1 MPSPRRPAGRP
12 PIIEAEERLTH
23 SMNLLRT
30 DMERMHCWIFT
41 IRRSFWQG
49 LAYGLGFVVAV
60 AVLVPILVWTLRSVN
75 WPPLIASFVDQ
86 VVEQMQ
92 RQ

>member
-1 MPSPRRPAGRP
+1 MSSPRRPVRRP
-12 PIIEAEERLTH
+12 PVIEAEERLTH

-41 IRRSFWQG
+41 TRRSFLQG

-60 AVLVPILVWTLRSVN
+60 AVLVPILVWMLRSVN
-75 WPPLIASFVDQ
+75 WPPLVAHFVDQ
-86 VVEQMQ
+86 VTEQME